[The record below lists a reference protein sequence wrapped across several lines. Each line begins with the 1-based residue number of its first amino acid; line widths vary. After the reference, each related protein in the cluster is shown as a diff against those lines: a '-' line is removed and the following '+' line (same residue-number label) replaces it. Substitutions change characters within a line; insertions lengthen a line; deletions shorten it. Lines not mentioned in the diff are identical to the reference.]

1 MASFSIFKACNI
13 GSSFSLLPSL
23 WFFLPLSSQEH
34 LWLQWVHLDNP
45 VYLPILKLTIWFAN
59 LIPLCYVTKHIHR
72 FWGLES
78 GHLWGGGGGIILS
91 IASAVSGLCVT
102 KTPFPIELMWCLG
115 WKSVDHVRIY
125 FWILFYSSDFFLYLL
140 NWGSPIPDLWTTSG
154 LWPVR
159 NQAIQQEV
167 SDRWVSKAELCLL
180 SDGWWH

>member
-115 WKSVDHVRIY
+115 WKINWPCMDLFLES
-125 FWILFYSSDFFLYLL
+125 ILFLWFLSLSFKL
-140 NWGSPIPDLWTTSG
+140 GVSNP
-154 LWPVR
+154 WPM
-159 NQAIQQEV
+159 
-167 SDRWVSKAELCLL
+167 D
-180 SDGWWH
+180 